1 MTASSRLSM
10 SRFKRIETA
19 LKWNLAFILT
29 ASLLKIVHVAL
40 RRSSY
45 RRVSQWMV
53 RLSPTPDPARRDLAH
68 ARAIAYLVD
77 KVAHHPRVAVTCLR
91 RSLVLWY
98 YLRWLG
104 LPSDVRVA
112 VNRTEG
118 HAWVEH
124 HTEVINDDPDVAK
137 RFMIIYG
144 DALNP
149 EKVANFE
156 LN

>member
-1 MTASSRLSM
+1 MAVTERLTMSRLK
-10 SRFKRIETA
+10 RFETTF
-19 LKWNLAFILT
+19 KWNAAFLLT
-29 ASLLKIVHVAL
+29 ATLLKVVHVAL
-40 RRSSY
+40 RHSSY
-45 RRVSQWMV
+45 RRVSQWML
-53 RLSPTPDPARRDLAH
+53 RLSPIPDSARRDVTH

-77 KVAHHPRVAVTCLR
+77 KVAQHPRVAVTCLR

-112 VNRTEG
+112 VNRSEG

-124 HTEVINDDPDVAK
+124 NGEVVNDDPDVAK